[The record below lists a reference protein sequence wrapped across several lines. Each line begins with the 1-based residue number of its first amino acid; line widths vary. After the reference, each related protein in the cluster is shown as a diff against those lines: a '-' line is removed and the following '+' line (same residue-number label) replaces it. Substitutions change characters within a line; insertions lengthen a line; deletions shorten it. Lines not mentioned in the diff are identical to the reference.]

1 MLKVNGRRK
10 FRSQISDLRTDA
22 TTVVRRV
29 SNKKESEEKESEK
42 SASVERRSRRVKRLK
57 NCATPRFS
65 NVLGLEGRKIGS
77 LRGGCGAIW
86 LDEKSK
92 RAKHISNAKN

>member
-1 MLKVNGRRK
+1 MPNFNGRRK

-29 SNKKESEEKESEK
+29 SEKKESKKKESEK
-42 SASVERRSRRVKRLK
+42 SASVERRSGRVKKLK

-65 NVLGLEGRKIGS
+65 NVLRLEGRKVGS
-77 LRGGCGAIW
+77 LSGGWGAIW

-92 RAKHISNAKN
+92 RAKHISKSKN